1 MTTIIH
7 SYNVVDKA
15 GFTNKLK
22 ELTKRF
28 KVVYSL
34 VWGTPYCETIEVRR
48 DEFID
53 VWFSP
58 VSVEFSFDSFKIEGY
73 NYLGCI
79 KDGDMLGFIT
89 IHGNDLLGST
99 LITDWVKSFETIP
112 CHACNRKHSRKIGHI
127 FYKIETD
134 EFLVF
139 GSSCAKKYFGINFD
153 RILSF
158 FEGFTSKMDDWDNES
173 RGRCLASH
181 MDSIKLLKDA
191 YYIISKYGYTSVSAA
206 REDEGVM
213 PTSMIIGNFRN
224 DPSMGKYKYA
234 SEIEEI
240 TKDIDFSTVWTTP
253 VITNN
258 PEMNHNI
265 GVIQEKMS
273 RNLLGEKDF
282 GWVSFMVWNLFF
294 KPAPA
299 QALVYDLPEG
309 LEVGD
314 KIENI
319 TATFL
324 GFVSYDGSWGVQF
337 INMFESNNIR
347 YKWFSSVNVA
357 ERFNVNKGDMV
368 VIKKATIKKFED
380 DVKFGK
386 SVIITRASIKEN
398 DE

>member
-1 MTTIIH
+1 MTIITH
-7 SYNVVDKA
+7 SYNVVDKP
-15 GFTNKLK
+15 GFINKLK
-22 ELTKRF
+22 DLTKRF

-34 VWGTPYCETIEVRR
+34 TWGTPYCETVEVRR
-48 DEFID
+48 DEFFD

-58 VSVEFSFDSFKIEGY
+58 VSVDFSFDSFKIEGY

-89 IHGNDLLGST
+89 IHGNNLIGDRDL
-99 LITDWVKSFETIP
+99 IDWVKSFETIP

-158 FEGFTSKMDDWDNES
+158 FEGFNSKVEDWDNDS
-173 RGRCLASH
+173 RGRHYASH
-181 MDSIKLLKDA
+181 MDSITLLKDA

-206 REDEGVM
+206 KEDEGVM

-224 DPSMGKYKYA
+224 DPSMGKYKYI
-234 SEIEEI
+234 SEINEI
-240 TKDIDFSTVWTTP
+240 TENIDFSVVWSTP
-253 VITNN
+253 IVTNN

-265 GVIQEKMS
+265 GVIQEKMAH
-273 RNLLGEKDF
+273 NLLGEKDF
-282 GWVSFMVWNLFF
+282 GWVSFMVWNHFF

-299 QALVYDLPEG
+299 QALAYTLPEG
-309 LEVGD
+309 LEAGD

-319 TATFL
+319 TVTFL
-324 GFVSYDGSWGVQF
+324 GNISYDGSWGTQF
-337 INMFESNNIR
+337 INMFEAGNVR

-357 ERFNVNKGDMV
+357 GRYNIDKGSIIS
-368 VIKKATIKKFED
+368 IKKATVKTMED

-386 SVIITRASIKEN
+386 SVVITRATFERV
-398 DE
+398 